1 MSTAPL
7 LIEIGVEEI
16 PDWMIAPAVEQFR
29 AMVGKM
35 LTEQRLGGKLR
46 VADGTPRRIFAI
58 FDEVLE
64 QQPDAEE
71 LVTGPAKAAAF
82 KDGKPTGAAMGFARK
97 NGVDVEQLHIEKT
110 AKGEYVAV
118 RKRTE
123 GQAAKWVLGE
133 QIAALI
139 PKIYFPKTMYWT
151 GKNGVRFIR
160 PIRWIVALHG
170 DNTVPFEVAGVAAG
184 YYTAPHRHLGAATVG
199 VNAENYVD
207 QLADYGVI
215 VQAAKRREMI
225 LTGISQLLMGRGLLA
240 KMDEALLETL
250 VYLTEWPAPI
260 LGSFDAGYL
269 SLPEEVLVTVMRHHQ
284 KYFSVTDG
292 KGKLAPHFIAVM
304 NIKEDP
310 DGLVRQGNERVLR
323 ARFNDA
329 RFFWEFDQRK
339 KLAERVED
347 LANVTFQAKLGSY
360 LDKTN
365 RLVGVVKELGGN
377 AAAERAALLSKCDL
391 TADMVKEFTDLQGV
405 VGGLYAR
412 AQGEDEAVAQAIYDH
427 YKPVSME
434 GPIPSTAEGC
444 LVALADKVDT
454 LRGCFAIGLIPSG
467 SKDPFALRRAAQ
479 GVVKILVESGLSIP
493 LARLA
498 AGDKGLLE
506 FLLDRVRYYFK
517 DVRGFAYDEV
527 NAVLAAGHDDLPD
540 VGERLAAIQAVRPTA
555 DFEPLAASFKRIKN
569 ILRQAEFEGG
579 GGAVDGNLLEAGPEA
594 ELFAAFKVLRAQVA
608 TFRGKKDYRT
618 ALALI
623 ASLRPKVDPFFDK
636 VLVNAPDENVRRNRL
651 TLLANILTEFSVI
664 ADFSEIV
671 TSF

>member
-7 LIEIGVEEI
+7 LIEIGTEEI

-29 AMVGKM
+29 DMVAKM
-35 LTEQRLGGKLR
+35 LSEQRLGGKLR
-46 VADGTPRRIFAI
+46 VADATPRRIFAI

-64 QQPDAEE
+64 QQPDVEE
-71 LVTGPAKAAAF
+71 LVLGPAKAAAF

-97 NGVDVEQLHIEKT
+97 NGVDVEQLHIETT

-118 RKRTE
+118 RKRIE

-133 QIAALI
+133 QVAALI
-139 PKIYFPKTMYWT
+139 PRIYFPKTMYWT

-160 PIRWIVALHG
+160 PIRWVVALHG
-170 DNTVPFEVAGVAAG
+170 DNTIPFEVAGVQAG
-184 YYTAPHRHLGAATVG
+184 YYTAPHRHFGAATVG
-199 VNAENYVD
+199 VNAANYVD
-207 QLADYGVI
+207 QLADYGV
-215 VQAAKRREMI
+215 VVSAAKRREMI
-225 LTGISQLLMGRGLLA
+225 LSGISQLLMGRGLQA

-260 LGSFDAGYL
+260 LGSFDPGFL

-284 KYFSVTDG
+284 KYFSVMDA

-339 KLAERVED
+339 RLADRVQD

-360 LDKTN
+360 LDKTS
-365 RLVGVVKELGGN
+365 RVVAVVKELGGN
-377 AAAERAALLSKCDL
+377 AAAERAALLAKCDL
-391 TADMVKEFTDLQGV
+391 TTDMVKEFTDLQGV

-412 AQGEDEAVAQAIYDH
+412 AQGEEEAVAQAIYDH

-479 GVVKILVESGLSIP
+479 GVVKILVESKLSIP
-493 LARLA
+493 LAKLV
-498 AGDKGLLE
+498 GEDKGLLE

-527 NAVLAAGHDDLPD
+527 NAVLGAGHEDLPD

-569 ILRQAEFEGG
+569 ILRQAGFEG
-579 GGAVDGNLLEAGPEA
+579 GGAVDGHLLEAGPEA
-594 ELFAAFKVLRAQVA
+594 ELFAAFEVLRAQVA
-608 TFRGKKDYRT
+608 TFRARKDYRT

-623 ASLRPKVDPFFDK
+623 ASLRPKVDLFFDK

-651 TLLANILTEFSVI
+651 TLLANLLTEFSVI

>member
-1 MSTAPL
+1 MSAAPL

-29 AMVGKM
+29 DMLGKL
-35 LTEQRLGGKLR
+35 LTEHRLGGTPR
-46 VADGTPRRIFAI
+46 VADATPRRIFAI
-58 FDEVLE
+58 FDDVLE

-71 LVTGPAKAAAF
+71 LVLGPAKAAAF

-97 NGVDVEQLHIEKT
+97 NGVDVGQLHIETT

-118 RKRTE
+118 RKRIE

-139 PKIYFPKTMYWT
+139 PRIYFPKTMYWT

-170 DNTVPFEVAGVAAG
+170 DNTIPFEVAGVQAG
-184 YYTAPHRHLGAATVG
+184 YYTAPHRHFGAATVG
-199 VNAENYVD
+199 VNAANYVD
-207 QLADYGVI
+207 QLADYGV
-215 VQAAKRREMI
+215 VVSAAKRREMI
-225 LTGISQLLMGRGLLA
+225 LTGIRQLLMGRGLEA

-339 KLAERVED
+339 RLADRVQD

-365 RLVGVVKELGGN
+365 RVAGVVKELGGN
-377 AAAERAALLSKCDL
+377 AAAERAALLAKCDL
-391 TADMVKEFTDLQGV
+391 TTDMVKEFTDLQGV

-412 AQGEDEAVAQAIYDH
+412 AQGEEEAVAQAIYDH

-493 LARLA
+493 LERLA
-498 AGDKGLLE
+498 AGDNGLLE

-540 VGERLAAIQAVRPTA
+540 VGKRLAAIQAVRPTA

-569 ILRQAEFEGG
+569 ILRQAGFEG

-594 ELFAAFKVLRAQVA
+594 ELAAAFEGLRAQVA
-608 TFRGKKDYRT
+608 TFRARKDYRT

-623 ASLRPKVDPFFDK
+623 ASLRPKVDLFFDK
-636 VLVNAPDENVRRNRL
+636 VLVNAPDEHVRRNRL
-651 TLLANILTEFSVI
+651 TLLANLLTEFSVI